1 MLNPHTTRRFI
12 PNLYRGMLRT
22 VVLNKRG
29 INQQQSTGQNL
40 TLYQCRQKK
49 QYYGGQNLNGD
60 MTSNDYCI
68 WQIPRTE
75 LDRVGVENINI
86 VDQITDVQTGEVW
99 QPESD
104 DIIVNQLFTNVINVP
119 SKRRK

>member
-1 MLNPHTTRRFI
+1 MLGPHTTRNFI

-22 VVLNKRG
+22 ITLNKRG
-29 INQQQSTGQNL
+29 TNQQQSTGASHV
-40 TLYQCRQKK
+40 LYKCRQKK
-49 QYYGGQNLNGD
+49 QFYGGQNLNGD

-75 LDRVGVENINI
+75 LDRVGVTNINI
-86 VDQITDVQTGEVW
+86 VDQITDNATGQIW